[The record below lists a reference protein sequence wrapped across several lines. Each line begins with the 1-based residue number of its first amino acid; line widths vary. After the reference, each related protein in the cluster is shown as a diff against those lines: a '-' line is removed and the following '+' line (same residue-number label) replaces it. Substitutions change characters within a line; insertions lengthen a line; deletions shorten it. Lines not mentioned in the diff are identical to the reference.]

1 MDSLGNRVRRRR
13 EELGW
18 SQAELGFRSGMS
30 HQRIDSIEK
39 GEVQRPRKLLEI
51 ADALGVPQRWL
62 LEGEKH
68 PDPGHGLST
77 VPVMGF
83 VGAGAEIEPE
93 IEQVPEA
100 GLYEV
105 EIAFPLADDMVAF
118 EIRGESMLPRYDPG
132 DVVICWRR
140 FRSPEQLLG
149 REAVVRLADGR
160 RFLKRIL
167 RGSSRK
173 TFNLES
179 FNARL
184 IENARIE
191 WALEVHVIVPAGQ
204 WRKANGT
211 HARKHGAADP
221 VLKDQEGTT

>member
-1 MDSLGNRVRRRR
+1 MDSLANRVRRRR

-30 HQRIDSIEK
+30 QQGIDSIEK

-62 LEGEKH
+62 LEGEGH
-68 PDPGHGLST
+68 PDPDHGFSS

-105 EIAFPLADDMVAF
+105 EIAFPLADDTVAF
-118 EIRGESMLPRYDPG
+118 EVRGESMLPRYDPG

-140 FRSPEQLLG
+140 FRPPEQLLG

-184 IENARIE
+184 IEDARIE
-191 WALEVHVIVPAGQ
+191 WALEIHVIVPAGQ
-204 WRKANGT
+204 WRKANGKPISNHDT
-211 HARKHGAADP
+211 ADP
-221 VLKDQEGTT
+221 ISNQEGTT